1 VALLCGPA
9 GEAELIQ
16 MLRVRG
22 FDVNDLAL
30 SAASGRTHIVL
41 SLNKRH
47 DSDPKQLLHYLLA
60 GVPYIKHAV
69 VVDNDVDV
77 RDPKDIEWAIATRVQ
92 GDEDLV
98 VMPGLRGRSIDPS
111 QKPGLFTAKVG
122 IDATVPMTQR
132 QRFKRISVPLEVK
145 EAVEKRLATIT
156 SQTPTME
163 TKR

>member
-1 VALLCGPA
+1 
-9 GEAELIQ
+9 
-16 MLRVRG
+16 
-22 FDVNDLAL
+22 
-30 SAASGRTHIVL
+30 
-41 SLNKRH
+41 
-47 DSDPKQLLHYLLA
+47 
-60 GVPYIKHAV
+60 
-69 VVDNDVDV
+69 
-77 RDPKDIEWAIATRVQ
+77 
-92 GDEDLV
+92 
-98 VMPGLRGRSIDPS
+98 MPGLRGRSIDPS